1 MARPIPLVDVRENL
15 GRLVDEVEAGDEI
28 AITRRGKAAAVLI
41 GVEALEA
48 LRGESSR
55 SFEGSYDRFVR
66 AAERHL
72 HGVDPAL
79 VEATRDRPARTGR
92 K

>member
-1 MARPIPLVDVRENL
+1 MARQIPIMDVRDNL
-15 GRLVDEVEAGDEI
+15 GRFIDEVEAGDEI
-28 AITRRGKAAAVLI
+28 EITRRGKSAAVLI
-41 GVEALEA
+41 GIGALEA
-48 LRGESSR
+48 LRGDSSR

-66 AAERHL
+66 ASERHR

-79 VEATRDRPARTGR
+79 VEAIRERPARTGL

>member
-1 MARPIPLVDVRENL
+1 VEHLLREVRDNL

-28 AITRRGKAAAVLI
+28 EITCRGKAAAVLI
-41 GVEALEA
+41 GIRALEA
-48 LRGESSR
+48 LRAESSR
-55 SFEGSYDRFVR
+55 SFEGNYDRFVR
-66 AAERHL
+66 ASERHR

-79 VEATRDRPARTGR
+79 VEATRERPARTGL

>member
-1 MARPIPLVDVRENL
+1 MVRRIPLMEVRDNL
-15 GRLVDEVEAGDEI
+15 GRLVDEVEAGGEI
-28 AITRRGKAAAVLI
+28 EVTRHGKAAAVLI
-41 GVEALEA
+41 GVGALEA
-48 LRGESSR
+48 LRAESSR

-66 AAERHL
+66 ASERHR

-79 VEATRDRPARTGR
+79 VDATRERPAWTGP